1 MNELIRAVID
11 KIISFN
17 ITRRKVIIAV
27 VILIVLIWLSC
38 SRKSSKNTGPE
49 QMVPVVVAAVEQK
62 TVPVELTSFGTVEA
76 YSSIAIKSQVTGILN
91 AVHFTEGQDV
101 NEGDLLLSID
111 PRPSEADLKVSQ
123 ANLAKDEVQL
133 KNAEKEVARQKNLLG
148 KGFTSQDE
156 HDNSVTVAESFRAA
170 VGADKAAVEN
180 AMLQLE
186 YCSIRSPVTGCI
198 GSLLVNRGNLVKAND
213 ISVATIK
220 QIVPVYVSFSVSQ
233 QYLPDIQEY
242 MSAGKLDVIVTIPSD
257 KQQKVQG
264 FLSFVDNA
272 VDTGTGTIR
281 LRATFTN
288 ETRSLWPGQFV
299 NVNLVLTNEPNA
311 IIVGSAAVQ
320 TSQTGQFVYVV
331 KPDQTVELRP
341 VTVKRTINNQTV
353 LEGVKP
359 GETVVTD
366 GQLRL
371 APGVKVQINPPAA
384 DKKRLPRLK

>member
-1 MNELIRAVID
+1 MNELIRAVIN

-17 ITRRKVIIAV
+17 ITKRKVIIAV

-38 SRKSSKNTGPE
+38 SRKSSQNTGQE
-49 QMVPVVVAAVEQK
+49 QAIPVVVATAEQK

-111 PRPSEADLKVSQ
+111 PRPSEADLKAAQ

-133 KNAEKEVARQKNLLG
+133 KNAEKEVARQKELLA
-148 KGFTSQDE
+148 KGFAAQGDYDT
-156 HDNSVTVAESFRAA
+156 SVTVAETFRAA

-180 AMLQLE
+180 AMLQLG
-186 YCSIRSPVTGCI
+186 YCSIRSPVTGRI
-198 GSLLVNRGNLVKAND
+198 GSLLVNRGNLVKLND

-220 QIVPVYVSFSVSQ
+220 QIVPVYVSFSASQ

-242 MSAGKLDVIVTIPSD
+242 MSVGKLDVIVTIPSD

-264 FLSFVDNA
+264 FLSFVDNT
-272 VDTGTGTIR
+272 VDTSTGTIR
-281 LRATFTN
+281 LRATFAN

-311 IIVGSAAVQ
+311 IIVPSAAVQ
-320 TSQTGQFVYVV
+320 TSQTGQFVYVL

-341 VTVKRTINNQTV
+341 VTVKRTINNHTV
-353 LEGVKP
+353 LEGIKP

-371 APGVKVQINPPAA
+371 APGVKVQIKNGNQ
-384 DKKRLPRLK
+384 K

>member
-1 MNELIRAVID
+1 MNELIRKVVD

-38 SRKSSKNTGPE
+38 SRKSSQNTGPE
-49 QMVPVVVAAVEQK
+49 QAVPVVVATAEQK

-111 PRPSEADLKVSQ
+111 PRPSEAALKAAQ

-133 KNAEKEVARQKNLLG
+133 KNAEKEVARQKELLA
-148 KGFTSQDE
+148 KGFAAQGDYDT
-156 HDNSVTVAESFRAA
+156 SVTVAETFRAA

-180 AMLQLE
+180 AMLQLG
-186 YCSIRSPVTGCI
+186 YCSIRSPVTGRI
-198 GSLLVNRGNLVKAND
+198 GSLLINRGNLVKLND
-213 ISVATIK
+213 ISVVTIN
-220 QIVPVYVSFSVSQ
+220 QIIPVYVSFSVSQ

-242 MSAGKLDVIVTIPSD
+242 MSVGKLDVIVTIPSD

-272 VDTGTGTIR
+272 VDTSTGTIR
-281 LRATFTN
+281 LRATFAN

-311 IIVGSAAVQ
+311 ITVPSAAVQ
-320 TSQTGQFVYVV
+320 TSQTGQFVYVL

-341 VTVKRTINNQTV
+341 VTVKRTINNHTV

-371 APGVKVQINPPAA
+371 APGVKVQIKNGNQ
-384 DKKRLPRLK
+384 K

>member
-1 MNELIRAVID
+1 MNEMIRAIID

-17 ITRRKVIIAV
+17 ITKRKVIIAV

-38 SRKSSKNTGPE
+38 SRKSSQNTGQE
-49 QMVPVVVAAVEQK
+49 QAVPVVVAAVEEK

-111 PRPSEADLKVSQ
+111 PRPSEADLKVAQ

-133 KNAEKEVARQKNLLG
+133 KNAEKEVTRQKNLLG

-156 HDNSVTVAESFRAA
+156 HDNSVTVAEAFRAA

-186 YCSIRSPVTGCI
+186 YCSIRSPVTGRI

-220 QIVPVYVSFSVSQ
+220 QIVPVYVSFSASQ

-257 KQQKVQG
+257 KQQKIRG
-264 FLSFVDNA
+264 FLSFVDNT

-281 LRATFTN
+281 LRATFAN

-311 IIVGSAAVQ
+311 IIVPSAAVQ
-320 TSQTGQFVYVV
+320 TSQTGQFVYVL

-341 VTVKRTINNQTV
+341 VTVKRTINNHTV

-371 APGVKVQINPPAA
+371 APGVKVQIKNGNP
-384 DKKRLPRLK
+384 K

>member
-1 MNELIRAVID
+1 MNELIKTVID

-17 ITRRKVIIAV
+17 ITKRRVIIAV

-38 SRKSSKNTGPE
+38 SRKSSQNTGQE
-49 QMVPVVVAAVEQK
+49 QTVPVVVAAVEQK

-111 PRPSEADLKVSQ
+111 PRPSEADLKAAQ
-123 ANLAKDEVQL
+123 ANLAKNEVQL
-133 KNAEKEVARQKNLLG
+133 KNAEKEVARQKDLLG
-148 KGFTSQDE
+148 KGFAAQGDYDT
-156 HDNSVTVAESFRAA
+156 SVTVAETFRAA

-186 YCSIRSPVTGCI
+186 YCSIRSPVTGHI
-198 GSLLVNRGNLVKAND
+198 GSLLVNRGNLVKLND

-242 MSAGKLDVIVTIPSD
+242 MSVGKLEVIVTIPSD

-341 VTVKRTINNQTV
+341 VTVKRTINNHTV
-353 LEGVKP
+353 LEGVRP

-371 APGVKVQINPPAA
+371 APGVKVQIKNGNQ
-384 DKKRLPRLK
+384 K

>member
-11 KIISFN
+11 KITSFN
-17 ITRRKVIIAV
+17 ITKRKVIIAV
-27 VILIVLIWLSC
+27 VILILIIWLSC

-49 QMVPVVVAAVEQK
+49 QTVPVVVATAEQK

-76 YSSIAIKSQVTGILN
+76 YSSIAIKTQVTGILN

-111 PRPSEADLKVSQ
+111 PRPSEADLKVVQS
-123 ANLAKDEVQL
+123 NLAKNEVQL
-133 KNAEKEVARQKNLLG
+133 KNAEKEVARQKDLLG

-156 HDNSVTVAESFRAA
+156 HDNSVTVAEAFRAA

-186 YCSIRSPVTGCI
+186 YCSIRSPVTGRI

-220 QIVPVYVSFSVSQ
+220 QIVPVYVSFSASQ

-341 VTVKRTINNQTV
+341 VTVKRTINNHTV

-384 DKKRLPRLK
+384 DKKR

>member
-17 ITRRKVIIAV
+17 ITKRRVIIAV

-123 ANLAKDEVQL
+123 SNLAKDEVQL

-384 DKKRLPRLK
+384 DKKR

>member
-1 MNELIRAVID
+1 MNELIKTVID

-27 VILIVLIWLSC
+27 VILILIIWVSC
-38 SRKSSKNTGPE
+38 SRESSKNTGQE
-49 QMVPVVVAAVEQK
+49 QTVPVVVAAVEQK

-123 ANLAKDEVQL
+123 SNLAKNEVQL
-133 KNAEKEVARQKNLLG
+133 KNAEKEVTRQQGLLG

-156 HDNSVTVAESFRAA
+156 HDNSVTVAEAFRAA

-186 YCSIRSPVTGCI
+186 YCSIRSPVTGRI

-220 QIVPVYVSFSVSQ
+220 QIVPVYVSFSASQ

-257 KQQKVQG
+257 KQQKIRG
-264 FLSFVDNA
+264 FLSFVDNT

-281 LRATFTN
+281 LRATFAN

-311 IIVGSAAVQ
+311 IIVPSAAVQ
-320 TSQTGQFVYVV
+320 TSQTGQFVYVL

-341 VTVKRTINNQTV
+341 VTVKRTINNHTV
-353 LEGVKP
+353 LEGVRP

-371 APGVKVQINPPAA
+371 APGVKVQIKNGNQ
-384 DKKRLPRLK
+384 K

>member
-1 MNELIRAVID
+1 MNELIKAVID

-38 SRKSSKNTGPE
+38 SRKSSQNIGQE
-49 QMVPVVVAAVEQK
+49 QAVPVVVATVEQK
-62 TVPVELTSFGTVEA
+62 TVPVELASFGTVEA
-76 YSSIAIKSQVTGILN
+76 YSSIAIKTQVTGILN

-111 PRPSEADLKVSQ
+111 PRPSEADLKVAQ
-123 ANLAKDEVQL
+123 ANLAKNEVQL
-133 KNAEKEVARQKNLLG
+133 KNAEKEVARQKDLLG

-156 HDNSVTVAESFRAA
+156 HDNSVTVAEAFRAA

-186 YCSIRSPVTGCI
+186 YCSVRSPVTGRI

-220 QIVPVYVSFSVSQ
+220 QIVPVYVSFSASQ

-257 KQQKVQG
+257 KQQKVRG

-281 LRATFTN
+281 LRATFAN

-311 IIVGSAAVQ
+311 IIVPSAAVQ
-320 TSQTGQFVYVV
+320 TSQTGQFVYVL
-331 KPDQTVELRP
+331 KPDQTVELRS
-341 VTVKRTINNQTV
+341 VTVKRTINNHTV
-353 LEGVKP
+353 LEGVRP

-371 APGVKVQINPPAA
+371 APGVKVQIKNGNQ
-384 DKKRLPRLK
+384 K

>member
-1 MNELIRAVID
+1 MNELIKAVID

-17 ITRRKVIIAV
+17 ITRRRVIIAV
-27 VILIVLIWLSC
+27 VVLIVLIWLSC
-38 SRKSSKNTGPE
+38 SRKSSQNTGPE
-49 QMVPVVVAAVEQK
+49 QAIPVVVATAEQK

-111 PRPSEADLKVSQ
+111 PRPSEADLKAAQ

-133 KNAEKEVARQKNLLG
+133 KNAEKEVARQKELLA
-148 KGFTSQDE
+148 KGFAAQGDYDT
-156 HDNSVTVAESFRAA
+156 SVTVAETFRAA

-180 AMLQLE
+180 AMLQLG
-186 YCSIRSPVTGCI
+186 YCSIRSPVTGRI
-198 GSLLVNRGNLVKAND
+198 GSLLVNRGNLVKLND

-220 QIVPVYVSFSVSQ
+220 QIVPVYVSFSASQ

-242 MSAGKLDVIVTIPSD
+242 MSVGKLDVIVTIPSD

-264 FLSFVDNA
+264 FLSFVDNT
-272 VDTGTGTIR
+272 VDTSTGTIR
-281 LRATFTN
+281 LRATFAN

-311 IIVGSAAVQ
+311 IIVPSAAVQ
-320 TSQTGQFVYVV
+320 TSQTGQFVYVL

-341 VTVKRTINNQTV
+341 VTVKRTINNHTV
-353 LEGVKP
+353 LEGIKP

-371 APGVKVQINPPAA
+371 APGVKVQIKNGNQ
-384 DKKRLPRLK
+384 K